1 MGKSGAEG
9 LITRL
14 RRVCIGALPWV
25 KVYEEEEAMRF
36 KDRVAVVT
44 GAGGPMGRAVATK
57 LVAEGAK
64 VVVNDISA
72 NRLGQTVDALRA
84 QGATVVGV
92 RGNVVVREEAE
103 TLIRAA
109 VEQLGGVDVLVNVV
123 GGIRG
128 SLYVPLLEINE
139 GDWDF
144 VMALNLRGGLNCT
157 QLAAPHMLAKGYGKI
172 VNISSVVAPQGAP
185 GQAHYSA
192 AKAGVL
198 AFTKTAARELGPHIN
213 VNCILPGLIQ
223 TSVME
228 RSDPEMIRKFSEL
241 SPLKRVGRPEDIANA
256 VAFLA
261 SDEASFITG
270 QALFVAGGLEYSP

>member
-1 MGKSGAEG
+1 M
-9 LITRL
+9 RL
-14 RRVCIGALPWV
+14 
-25 KVYEEEEAMRF
+25 

-44 GAGGPMGRAVATK
+44 GSGGPMGRAIASK

-72 NRLGQTVDALRA
+72 NRLNQTVETLRE
-84 QGATVVGV
+84 QGGEVIGI
-92 RGNVVVREEAE
+92 RGNVVIREEA
-103 TLIRAA
+103 AA
-109 VEQLGGVDVLVNVV
+109 VIGAALEQLGGVDILVNVV

-128 SLYVPLLEINE
+128 ALHTPLLEIAE
-139 GDWDF
+139 ADWDF
-144 VMALNLRGGLNCT
+144 VMALNLRGGLNCM
-157 QLAAPHMLAKGYGKI
+157 QLAVPQMLGKGYGKI

-192 AKAGVL
+192 AKAGVI
-198 AFTKTAARELGPHIN
+198 AFTKSAAREFAPHVN

-228 RSDPEMIRKFSEL
+228 RMPAEEMRKFRETV
-241 SPLKRVGRPEDIANA
+241 PLQRFGRPEDIANA

-261 SDEASFITG
+261 SDEASYITG